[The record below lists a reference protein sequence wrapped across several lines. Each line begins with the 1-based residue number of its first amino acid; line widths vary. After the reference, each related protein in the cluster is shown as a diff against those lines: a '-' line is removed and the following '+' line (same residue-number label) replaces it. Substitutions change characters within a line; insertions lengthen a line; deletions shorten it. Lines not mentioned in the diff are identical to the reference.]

1 MFNLL
6 LKIDKTWDFLVEP
19 PNINHWKN
27 FFLIHILEKTLLVF
41 PRWVPNIHLV
51 EFQPNRRFCYDL
63 IPAPCAL
70 DVEWTEFSSLTKPCM
85 LKVFHR
91 PTRDLFQRRVHLLA
105 SQGTRKQIRIIMT
118 ATRTRMLKKN
128 FPLTL
133 SPPVA
138 LHFALK
144 RINLFTH
151 HTTLEWCLI
160 YPYYYFVS

>member
-63 IPAPCAL
+63 IRAPCAPGSWIVL
-70 DVEWTEFSSLTKPCM
+70 KKMACGQLRNVQRYQKHVPLVRWFIFRVSYMFKPT
-85 LKVFHR
+85 V
-91 PTRDLFQRRVHLLA
+91 
-105 SQGTRKQIRIIMT
+105 GTATIIKQHWSMKFKWKDKQIW
-118 ATRTRMLKKN
+118 N
-128 FPLTL
+128 N
-133 SPPVA
+133 
-138 LHFALK
+138 
-144 RINLFTH
+144 NLD
-151 HTTLEWCLI
+151 I
-160 YPYYYFVS
+160 

>member
-63 IPAPCAL
+63 IPAPCVAYIFHIL
-70 DVEWTEFSSLTKPCM
+70 LFLAHRGNHFTIFMSYTAQPKNLRQYTRGPDEVIAKSLIW
-85 LKVFHR
+85 LKLYQMNIWN
-91 PTRDLFQRRVHLLA
+91 P
-105 SQGTRKQIRIIMT
+105 SRKD
-118 ATRTRMLKKN
+118 KKSFLQN
-128 FPLTL
+128 M
-133 SPPVA
+133 
-138 LHFALK
+138 
-144 RINLFTH
+144 N
-151 HTTLEWCLI
+151 
-160 YPYYYFVS
+160 